1 MGRKKIAVLVAQTED
16 KMQHAF
22 LSGFLKQAYTQNYDV
37 CVFSML
43 LKFQETQPRGVGD
56 SNIYNLINYSSFD
69 AIVILK
75 DTIQTANIRKDI
87 YHVNWKNDYFGSNLR
102 HRRIQGGEPC
112 QPFKETAR
120 GCTRDYD

>member
-22 LSGFLKQAYTQNYDV
+22 LSGFLKQAYIQNYDV

-75 DTIQTANIRKDI
+75 DTIQTAGVALK
-87 YHVNWKNDYFGSNLR
+87 L
-102 HRRIQGGEPC
+102 EC
-112 QPFKETAR
+112 
-120 GCTRDYD
+120 